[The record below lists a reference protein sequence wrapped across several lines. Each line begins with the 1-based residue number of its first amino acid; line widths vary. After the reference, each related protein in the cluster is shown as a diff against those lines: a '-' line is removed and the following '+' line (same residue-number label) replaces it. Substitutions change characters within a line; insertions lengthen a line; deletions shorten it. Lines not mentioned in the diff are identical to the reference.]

1 MLIAN
6 GTVLRLEGGRGVTG
20 GGLESD
26 GRSDDEW
33 WLCGVHEEMCVS
45 RVDGRDGLMSDSRL
59 EGRYVWVK

>member
-20 GGLESD
+20 GGLGSD

-33 WLCGVHEEMCVS
+33 WLSGVHGEMCREWMEEM
-45 RVDGRDGLMSDSRL
+45 D
-59 EGRYVWVK
+59 